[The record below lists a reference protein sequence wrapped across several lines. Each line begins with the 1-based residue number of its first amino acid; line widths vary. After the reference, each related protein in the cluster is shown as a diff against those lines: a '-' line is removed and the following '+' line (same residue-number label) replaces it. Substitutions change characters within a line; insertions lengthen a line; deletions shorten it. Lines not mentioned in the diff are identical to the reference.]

1 MLRFPEKMNSVTD
14 HLCFFHFREKSVDFL
29 PAPHKLTSKITAS
42 HERVF
47 TSKPDINL
55 LSPGRNLDKWCNTL
69 VQVVRR
75 VESGKSGGYSQQ
87 TVTTNLIYLFSV
99 VSRWPSCDPILEELM
114 LNHVLNDITV
124 KPALWWWYYSRV
136 IYCIY
141 FIYVLILVYLNIFV
155 IFICNSLLL
164 LFWFIIVL
172 KC

>member
-1 MLRFPEKMNSVTD
+1 MLFDSHFLCLRCSFELLVIFSFAQILLVLRFPEKMNSVTD

-29 PAPHKLTSKITAS
+29 PAPHKLTSKITAF

-75 VESGKSGGYSQQ
+75 VESGKSVGYSQQ

-99 VSRWPSCDPILEELM
+99 VSR
-114 LNHVLNDITV
+114 
-124 KPALWWWYYSRV
+124 
-136 IYCIY
+136 
-141 FIYVLILVYLNIFV
+141 
-155 IFICNSLLL
+155 
-164 LFWFIIVL
+164 
-172 KC
+172 

>member
-1 MLRFPEKMNSVTD
+1 MLFDSHFLCLRCSFELLVLFSFAQILLVLRFPEKMNSLTD

-29 PAPHKLTSKITAS
+29 PAPHKLTSKITAF

-75 VESGKSGGYSQQ
+75 AESGKSGGYSQQ

-99 VSRWPSCDPILEELM
+99 VSR
-114 LNHVLNDITV
+114 
-124 KPALWWWYYSRV
+124 
-136 IYCIY
+136 
-141 FIYVLILVYLNIFV
+141 
-155 IFICNSLLL
+155 
-164 LFWFIIVL
+164 
-172 KC
+172 

>member
-29 PAPHKLTSKITAS
+29 PAPHKLTSKITAF
-42 HERVF
+42 HENVF

-75 VESGKSGGYSQQ
+75 VESGKSVGYSQQ

-99 VSRWPSCDPILEELM
+99 VSR
-114 LNHVLNDITV
+114 
-124 KPALWWWYYSRV
+124 
-136 IYCIY
+136 
-141 FIYVLILVYLNIFV
+141 
-155 IFICNSLLL
+155 
-164 LFWFIIVL
+164 
-172 KC
+172 